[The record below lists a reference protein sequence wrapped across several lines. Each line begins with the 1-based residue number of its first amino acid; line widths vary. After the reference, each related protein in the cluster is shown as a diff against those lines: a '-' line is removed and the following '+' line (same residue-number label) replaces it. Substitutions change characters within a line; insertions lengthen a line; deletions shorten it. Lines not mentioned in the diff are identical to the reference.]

1 MVQVLVAV
9 VIVICFIVIVYF
21 VVNSFE
27 HTLPRGVASAT
38 DPACLGARTDEG

>member
-21 VVNSFE
+21 VVKLIRAYTS
-27 HTLPRGVASAT
+27 
-38 DPACLGARTDEG
+38 